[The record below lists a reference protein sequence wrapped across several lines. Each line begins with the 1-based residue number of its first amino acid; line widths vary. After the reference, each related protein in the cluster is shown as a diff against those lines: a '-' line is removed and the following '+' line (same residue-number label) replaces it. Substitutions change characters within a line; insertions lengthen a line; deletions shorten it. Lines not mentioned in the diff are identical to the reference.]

1 MKKGILILGL
11 LTALNANAEKLPSCG
26 ENCTY
31 SYVENGVDNDN
42 NPTYTLTISPIDS
55 SKPASIRDYD
65 RIGYGDNYAPWINPN
80 ITQVEI
86 KEGIK
91 TIGEHAFENMGGSNR
106 TLILPEGLET
116 IGGEAFHGFNA
127 TSVTFPSTLKTIG
140 SYAFDSRLSQINH
153 LPEGLKTIGSQAF
166 ANSQLT
172 DVVIPNSVKSLS
184 ATAFGGGGDGWNM
197 AQISNLYCSKAQQA
211 GCEAALAFR
220 GDNATVTVYEIKDGL
235 YFLDGAYYSS
245 ADNMQKDVL
254 AQKNATGESFACD
267 DLAQCKADV
276 LKRKGYCKDDSDCLA
291 MAKSNVINYK
301 NKSYASIDDL
311 FSGNY
316 IPKRIYTVDEAN
328 AVAGKVNSVKIRY
341 R

>member
-11 LTALNANAEKLPSCG
+11 LTALNAYADELPSCG

-31 SYVENGVDNDN
+31 SYVENGVGNDN

-55 SKPASIRDYD
+55 SKPASIRGYD
-65 RIGYGDNYAPWINPN
+65 RIRHGDDYAPWINPN

-91 TIGEHAFENMGGSNR
+91 TIGVHAFENMNGADR

-116 IGGEAFHGFNA
+116 IGTEAFHGFNA
-127 TSVTFPSTLKTIG
+127 TSVTFPSTLKIID
-140 SYAFDSRLSQINH
+140 SYAFDGYLQKINN
-153 LPEGLKTIGSQAF
+153 LPEGLETIGSAAF

-172 DVVIPNSVKSLS
+172 DVVIPNSVTNLS
-184 ATAFGGGGDGWNM
+184 AYAFGSSEAGWNYSR
-197 AQISNLYCSKAQQA
+197 ISNLYCSKAQQA

-328 AVAGKVNSVKIRY
+328 AVAGSTNHVKIRY

>member
-1 MKKGILILGL
+1 MKKLILGL
-11 LTALNANAEKLPSCG
+11 IIAFNAYADELPSCG

-42 NPTYTLTISPIDS
+42 NPTYTLTISPIDA
-55 SKPASIRDYD
+55 SKPASIRRYD

-116 IGGEAFHGFNA
+116 IGAEAFHGFRA
-127 TSVTFPSTLKTIG
+127 TSVTLPSTLKTIG
-140 SYAFDSRLSQINH
+140 NFAFDTILSQINH
-153 LPEGLKTIGSQAF
+153 LPEGLETIGNYAF
-166 ANSQLT
+166 PNSQLT
-172 DVVIPNSVKSLS
+172 DVVIPNSVTNLS
-184 ATAFGGGGDGWNM
+184 AYAFGVGEAGWNG
-197 AQISNLYCSKAQQA
+197 AQISNLYCSEAQQA

-276 LKRKGYCKDDSDCLA
+276 LKRKGYCKDESDCLA

-316 IPKRIYTVDEAN
+316 IPKRIYTIDEAN
-328 AVAGKVNSVKIRY
+328 QVAGDKNRVSIKY

>member
-1 MKKGILILGL
+1 MKKWILGL
-11 LTALNANAEKLPSCG
+11 IIAFNAYADELPSCG

-42 NPTYTLTISPIDS
+42 NPTYTLIISPIDS
-55 SKPASIRDYD
+55 SKPASIRSYD
-65 RIGYGDNYAPWINPN
+65 RIGSSDNYAPWINPN

-91 TIGEHAFENMGGSNR
+91 TIGEHAFENMNGSNR

-116 IGGEAFHGFNA
+116 IGAEAFHGFLA
-127 TSVTFPSTLKTIG
+127 TSVTLPSTLKTIG
-140 SYAFDSRLSQINH
+140 AYAFDYRLSQIN
-153 LPEGLKTIGSQAF
+153 LPEGLKTIGNYAF
-166 ANSQLT
+166 PNSQLT
-172 DVVIPNSVKSLS
+172 DVVIPNSVTNLS
-184 ATAFGGGGDGWNM
+184 AYAFGFSGAGWNM

-316 IPKRIYTVDEAN
+316 IPKRIYTIDEAN
-328 AVAGKVNSVKIRY
+328 QVAGDKNRVSIKY